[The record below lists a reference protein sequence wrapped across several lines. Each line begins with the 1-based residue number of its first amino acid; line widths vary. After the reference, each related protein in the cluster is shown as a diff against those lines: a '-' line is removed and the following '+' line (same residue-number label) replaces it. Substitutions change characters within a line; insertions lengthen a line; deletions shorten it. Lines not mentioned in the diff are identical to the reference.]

1 MILFVVGENMDLN
14 RYNTRVRQ
22 AMSDAYVDCGKRRQK
37 VRKELDEVKEKVG
50 NGQETISY
58 AEYNRLVA
66 KAVEL
71 QREYDKLK
79 IEREVWDM
87 AREICMEIADE
98 MCEKVK

>member
-14 RYNTRVRQ
+14 RYNTKVRQ
-22 AMSDAYVDCGKRRQK
+22 AMSDSYVDCGKRRQK